1 MRKLIYFLSKVLL
14 WLSGLALILMMLHV
28 TADVA
33 SKYLFNAPVPGTAEV
48 VAAYY
53 MISVVFLPL
62 AYVEIANRSIV
73 VEMIYDLL
81 PSAAKYPL
89 DIIGTL
95 ISLAFFGFLAY
106 LGIGLAEEAYAV
118 REYVDGLWR
127 IVVWPSRFLIPL
139 GMTVA
144 SLALM
149 LRLVDLLRGQRMAA
163 HNAPE
168 GFED

>member
-1 MRKLIYFLSKVLL
+1 MRALVHFLSKVLL

-28 TADVA
+28 TADVL

-62 AYVEIANRSIV
+62 AYVEVANRSIV

-81 PSAAKYPL
+81 PNCAKYPL

-106 LGIGLAEEAYAV
+106 LGVGLAEEAFAV

-139 GMTVA
+139 GMAVA
-144 SLALM
+144 ALALL
-149 LRLVDLLRGQRMAA
+149 LRLVDLLRGHRMAA
-163 HNAPE
+163 HGAPE
-168 GFED
+168 GF